1 MRIRG
6 MDRVK
11 FFILQADKLM
21 KGALENVVEKW
32 RNASVV
38 DLALMSNTDLPPPGT
53 GTADDDDADE
63 DELDSDSEGECF
75 VSKCFGLHS
84 EVTRSFLTSF
94 CRRRGMMMMMMMVV
108 VLVMTL
114 PMKTRILW
122 NVLMHLG
129 TNTGSGG
136 GITGRSCYVTM

>member
-38 DLALMSNTDLPPPGT
+38 DLAMMSNTDLPPPGN
-53 GTADDDDADE
+53 GIADDDDADE
-63 DELDSDSEGECF
+63 DELDSDSEGEFF
-75 VSKCFGLHS
+75 VSNFFSQHIK
-84 EVTRSFLTSF
+84 VTRSFLTSF
-94 CRRRGMMMMMMMVV
+94 CRRR
-108 VLVMTL
+108 
-114 PMKTRILW
+114 RRRRRRRR
-122 NVLMHLG
+122 
-129 TNTGSGG
+129 GG
-136 GITGRSCYVTM
+136 GGGQ